1 LADRFESRWRRP
13 ADGSGHLL
21 GEYHALAPGRR
32 SGASERTGLEPRCV
46 PLPSSGRRKFRLEY
60 PSGII
65 QQGTSTY
72 SSALSSILFIQGSNG
87 RLLLTPA
94 YNFDE
99 ARHLTGMIGR
109 RPFAR
114 TFKVVDECAPEIDPF
129 AAAIIEKRSVDPDGA
144 QGLHDMLILRAI
156 YEWARKQQPLT
167 IQYRN
172 EYAMAAGTA
181 MEKQASQLLP

>member
-60 PSGII
+60 PGGII

-87 RLLLTPA
+87 R
-94 YNFDE
+94 
-99 ARHLTGMIGR
+99 

-114 TFKVVDECAPEIDPF
+114 TFKVVDEFAPEIDAF

-156 YEWARKQQPLT
+156 YEWARKQQPIT

>member
-1 LADRFESRWRRP
+1 MTP
-13 ADGSGHLL
+13 ASVKWKK
-21 GEYHALAPGRR
+21 EISARV
-32 SGASERTGLEPRCV
+32 SERDYSTRNLE
-46 PLPSSGRRKFRLEY
+46 
-60 PSGII
+60 
-65 QQGTSTY
+65 Y
-72 SSALSSILFIQGSNG
+72 SSAVSSILFIQGSNG

-114 TFKVVDECAPEIDPF
+114 TFKVADEFAPEIDAF

-156 YEWARKQQPLT
+156 YEWARKQQPIT
-167 IQYRN
+167 IEYRN
-172 EYAMAAGTA
+172 EYVMPRGLLWKGRLVSFFHKRKTTDDHV
-181 MEKQASQLLP
+181 KASEAQEAYKIREHL